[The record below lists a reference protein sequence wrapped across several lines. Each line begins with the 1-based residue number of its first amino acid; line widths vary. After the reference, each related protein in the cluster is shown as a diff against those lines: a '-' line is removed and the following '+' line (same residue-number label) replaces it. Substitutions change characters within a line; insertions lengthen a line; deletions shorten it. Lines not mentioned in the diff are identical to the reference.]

1 MNARKLVAT
10 LKFAV
15 NLSQMA
21 CNTASKIFVTNWTSV
36 WFQFHVNTSD
46 VIFENESALQHL
58 VANVAF
64 DLIRLFVSDF
74 DVVLQRAFV
83 RETSF
88 TELASIGLQLQ
99 MESRNVFVQSMFR

>member
-1 MNARKLVAT
+1 MNARRKLIAT

-46 VIFENESALQHL
+46 VIFKDESALQHL

-64 DLIRLFVSDF
+64 DLIRFFVSDF
-74 DVVLQRAFV
+74 DVILQRAFV
-83 RETSF
+83 SETSF
-88 TELASIGLQLQ
+88 TDLASIGL
-99 MESRNVFVQSMFR
+99 

>member
-1 MNARKLVAT
+1 MNARKPVAT

-36 WFQFHVNTSD
+36 WLQFHVNTSD
-46 VIFENESALQHL
+46 VIFENESATQHL

-88 TELASIGLQLQ
+88 TELASIELQLQ
-99 MESRNVFVQSMFR
+99 MDCGKVFVQSMFR